1 MKDTP
6 KPRYKTFNWPEYNK
20 ALKNRGCIDIW
31 FSTDLKWIMPSQG
44 KHGRNRGQA
53 WSLIHQQI
61 LIKRCLLP

>member
-44 KHGRNRGQA
+44 KHGRN
-53 WSLIHQQI
+53 
-61 LIKRCLLP
+61 